1 MKITIIGAGSV
12 QFTRRFTTDVLLD
25 PALEGAEICLMDVD
39 PPRLKLAQTYVSR
52 LIEQNDA
59 KFTCTATTD
68 RSEAIRDASAVIV
81 TIRVAESKTL
91 QANFAIPAKYGVRQT
106 VADTVGPSGVMYAVH
121 NGQAMLEMCREM
133 ETLAPDAVVLNY
145 TNPMGIVT
153 ALCLRG
159 SSTRFVGLCHSVQE
173 GIQFLSG
180 VLDVP
185 KDEVDYMSAGVNHCA
200 WFLWLRR
207 RGEDLYPA
215 LRERVKDPEVF
226 KRQSVK
232 WDLMLNF
239 GLFPTEGP
247 IHHAEYHP
255 YYVRHDSEV
264 ERLNITRVN
273 TGIEEFKTERRDK
286 RIVQFQEVIDNP
298 DSYTL
303 KSSHEYCVD
312 ILHGLA
318 TDEPMRIF
326 ASVMN
331 DGYVDNLPPEA
342 AVEVPIFVDRNGF
355 HPTPVGSIP
364 TGPAARTAAIA
375 YHQALAAEGILHKD
389 LDLLRQA
396 ILIDPN
402 TSATLTTPQ
411 TQAMCDELFEA
422 NREYLVGYH

>member
-12 QFTRRFTTDVLLD
+12 QFTRHFVNDVLLT
-25 PALEGAEICLMDVD
+25 PALEGCTFCLMDTD
-39 PPRLKLAQTYVSR
+39 PPRLKLAESYVSR
-52 LIEQNDA
+52 LIAENHA
-59 KFTCTATTD
+59 KATCIATTD
-68 RSEAIRDASAVIV
+68 RAAAVQDAFAVIV

-91 QANFAIPAKYGVRQT
+91 QANFAIPAQYGVRQT

-121 NGQAMLEMCREM
+121 NGQVLLDLCREM
-133 ETLAPDAVVLNY
+133 ETLAPDGVVLNY

-173 GIQFLSG
+173 GIEFLSG
-180 VLDVP
+180 VADVP
-185 KDEVDYMSAGVNHCA
+185 KEEVDYMSAGVNHCA
-200 WFLWLRR
+200 WFLWLRHK
-207 RGEDLYPA
+207 GKDLYP
-215 LRERVKDPEVF
+215 LLHERSKDPEVF

-232 WDLMLNF
+232 WDLMQSF

-255 YYVRHDSEV
+255 YYVRHDSEI

-273 TGIEEFKTERRDK
+273 TGIEEFKTERRDA

-298 DSYTL
+298 DSYKLTR
-303 KSSHEYCVD
+303 SHEYCAD
-312 ILHGLA
+312 IIRGMA

-331 DGYVDNLPPEA
+331 EGYVDNLPPEA

-364 TGPAARTAAIA
+364 TGPAARTAAVA
-375 YHQALAAEGILHKD
+375 YHQALAAEGILNKS
-389 LDLLRQA
+389 LEQLRQA

-411 TQAMCDELFEA
+411 ARAMCEDLFEA
-422 NREYLVGYH
+422 NAKYLEGYR